1 MFGCREGSSSG
12 VEEGLLGSS
21 LREKEGPGTNLDAEE
36 GLVFVKTRVQSTYI
50 GEFWVYFWVRE
61 WFRA

>member
-50 GEFWVYFWVRE
+50 GEFWV
-61 WFRA
+61 